1 MRAFF
6 LFLGLVLGGWG
17 SYSQDWPIRL
27 LALLLACLLLGISIA
42 RKEVTPFLVGLFVG
56 TMAGLVHIPFSERK
70 QTFTGMVILS
80 KQNYV
85 ILWRPFQR
93 IYLSIKDGDFQWGDW
108 VRVSGSVQP
117 FKMTT
122 YECRFDFKQY
132 LYRLGVTQEIHANFV
147 ERKMGLPLRVNEFR
161 DRFLSA
167 FSNQNQALLDCLLFG
182 RNDSSSYGV
191 SLLTS
196 LNLLYVCSCS
206 GIFFSFFFR
215 LVKKWMMRLLNDEKK
230 GMIAALVVSIF
241 FIPISIRKIGI
252 ARGIISNLYTFI
264 NTYYCKKKY
273 NGICR
278 TSLTGITLFLL
289 NKYSVFQSGFLIG
302 FGLSYLLQFTSIQ
315 WMGHSPLEKKFFGF
329 LMLRYFL
336 LPLSFGGGSLHLFGG
351 LISLLAMPYLFVLC
365 LLGYVSYLT
374 FPFKAILNPLCKGFL
389 SYLGCLQRIDL
400 MFEFPKWSW
409 AFEVV
414 FYVLLV
420 GGLILREYGF
430 RRWNAWGTT
439 LFWASYAISLI
450 PIVPCLEQSVT
461 FINVGQGDSILLVN
475 RNENV
480 LIDTGGSLSFDMA
493 KETLIP
499 YFKSRRI
506 YHIDYL
512 IASHHDFDHIG
523 AGESLRQH
531 FDVRHYIDE
540 AKDFPLRLNM
550 WGFQNYNIY
559 GGTEENDTSL
569 VLGLD
574 FMGKKWLFTGDAP
587 VNIEKRIVRDHPELR
602 ADVLKV
608 GHHGSSTSTCEA
620 WLSTIKCK
628 EAIISCG
635 EKNSYGHPNKEV
647 LERLQNYGVK
657 IRRTDQEGSIRYARY
672 SFPPL

>member
-6 LFLGLVLGGWG
+6 LFLGLLLGAWG
-17 SYSQDWPIRL
+17 SYSREWPVFTL
-27 LALLLACLLLGISIA
+27 VLLLSFLLLCVSIA
-42 RKEVTPFLVGLFVG
+42 RKEVAPFLIGLLVGII
-56 TMAGLVHIPFSERK
+56 AGVANIPFREGK
-70 QTFTGMVILS
+70 QTFTGIVILS

-93 IYLSIKDGDFQWGDW
+93 IYLSTKEGDFQWGDW

-122 YECRFDFKQY
+122 YECRFDFKKY
-132 LYRLGVTQEIHANFV
+132 LYHLGVSQEIKASFI
-147 ERKMGLPLRVNEFR
+147 ERKVGFPFRINAFR
-161 DRFLSA
+161 DRFLSS
-167 FSNQNQALLDCLLFG
+167 FSSSNQPLLDCLLFG

-191 SLLTS
+191 SLLNS

-215 LVKKWMMRLLNDEKK
+215 FVKRWMIRLFNDEKK
-230 GMIAALVVSIF
+230 GELAALIISLL
-241 FIPISIRKIGI
+241 FIPVSIRKIGI

-264 NTYYCKKKY
+264 NTYYFKKKY
-273 NGICR
+273 SEICR
-278 TSLTGITLFLL
+278 TSLTGITLFAL
-289 NKYSVFQSGFLIG
+289 NKFSIFQSGFLIG
-302 FGLSYLLQFTSIQ
+302 FGLSYLLQFASIQ
-315 WMGHSPLEKKFFGF
+315 WMEHSPLEKKFFGF
-329 LMLRYFL
+329 LFLRYFL

-351 LISLLAMPYLFVLC
+351 LISLLTMPYLFLLC
-365 LLGYVSYLT
+365 LLGYASYVT
-374 FPFKAILNPLCKGFL
+374 VPFKALLNPLCKGFM
-389 SYLGCLQRIDL
+389 SYLESLRRIDL

-409 AFEVV
+409 GVEVL
-414 FYVLLV
+414 FYVLFV
-420 GGLILREYGF
+420 VGLILKEYGL

-439 LFWASYAISLI
+439 LFWVGYAISLI

-480 LIDTGGSLSFDMA
+480 LIDTGGNLSFDMA

-540 AKDFPLRLNM
+540 AKDFPLRLNA
-550 WGFQNYNIY
+550 WNFQNYNVY
-559 GGTEENDTSL
+559 GGTEENDISL

-587 VNIEKRIVRDHPELR
+587 TNIEKIIIRDHPELR
-602 ADVLKV
+602 ADILKV
-608 GHHGSSTSTCEA
+608 GHHGSSTSTCDA
-620 WLSTIKCK
+620 WLSTIRCK

-635 EKNSYGHPNKEV
+635 EKNSYGHPNEEV
-647 LERLQNYGVK
+647 LERLRSYGVR
-657 IRRTDQEGSIRYARY
+657 IRRTDQEGTIRYARY
-672 SFPPL
+672 SIPPL